1 MNPKFEKPADPSP
14 SAESLEEEIAIV
26 REEIRQLHKR
36 VGQDTE
42 VNVLLRILDST
53 SSASARLVSLLRAQQ
68 RIAERAAGGSSL
80 TERMNQ
86 IVVDIAR
93 EKGLIP

>member
-1 MNPKFEKPADPSP
+1 MDKNPKQPADLSP

-26 REEIRQLHKR
+26 REEIRQLHKKG
-36 VGQDTE
+36 VEEED
-42 VNVLLRILDST
+42 VKVLLRILDST

-68 RIAERAAGGSSL
+68 RIAERAAGSNSL

-86 IVVDIAR
+86 IVIDIAR

>member
-1 MNPKFEKPADPSP
+1 MNPKLEKTANPSP
-14 SAESLEEEIAIV
+14 NAESLEEEIAIV

-36 VGQDTE
+36 VDKDTE
-42 VNVLLRILDST
+42 VKVLLRILDST

-68 RIAERAAGGSSL
+68 RIAERTAGGNSL

-86 IVVDIAR
+86 IVIDIAR